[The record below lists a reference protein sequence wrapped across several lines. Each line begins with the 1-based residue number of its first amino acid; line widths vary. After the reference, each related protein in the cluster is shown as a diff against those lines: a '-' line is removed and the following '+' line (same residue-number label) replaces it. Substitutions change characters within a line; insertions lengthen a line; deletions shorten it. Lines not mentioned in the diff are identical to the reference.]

1 MFHLTSLGGHLIRHE
16 CSGLVRQGAP
26 VLTFHLAFD
35 TGSA

>member
-1 MFHLTSLGGHLIRHE
+1 MSHLTSLGGRLIRHN